1 MRLLTKM
8 LLFVLVPALIG
19 LVVVAAV
26 NYGASRSTLRT
37 QLMADLGTMTDLQL
51 SELRTASTLLRGI
64 LRSSTEVPQIV
75 AYLEARANGGQADT
89 LKELEQRATSYLRD
103 MDANYTL
110 LDGIGVTDPAGKIVL
125 HSDAAS
131 VGLDISARQYF
142 NESMRSGD
150 FGVEDVQNKTNKRT
164 ATIIS
169 LPVKREGKTLGL
181 IFVKLDCESFAKL
194 TTNRVSLGEEG
205 QAYVYNSTGM
215 LVLYKDGKQIG
226 RVDADVPHVKEMLGK
241 SEGHLYYTKEDGD
254 IHAVHFKQ
262 LPT

>member
-1 MRLLTKM
+1 MKMRLLTKM

-26 NYGASRSTLRT
+26 NYGASRNVLRT
-37 QLMADLGTMTDLQL
+37 QLMADLDSMAELQL
-51 SELRTASTLLRGI
+51 GELRTASTLLRGV
-64 LRSSTEVPQIV
+64 LRSTTDVPQIV
-75 AYLEARANGGQADT
+75 AYPEARANGATADT
-89 LKELEQRATSYLRD
+89 LKELDERATSYLRD
-103 MDANYTL
+103 MNDNYSL

-150 FGVEDVQNKTNKRT
+150 YGVEDVQNKTNKRT

-181 IFVKLDCESFAKL
+181 VFL
-194 TTNRVSLGEEG
+194 TSWTANPSP
-205 QAYVYNSTGM
+205 S
-215 LVLYKDGKQIG
+215 
-226 RVDADVPHVKEMLGK
+226 
-241 SEGHLYYTKEDGD
+241 
-254 IHAVHFKQ
+254 
-262 LPT
+262 